1 MLRRRLLTATQLQAQ
16 AWRATGDLLVF
27 VAREILAGTRYS
39 ADRGADIAAAVQPGD
54 VLVVLGAPWTYPGY
68 ETLLL
73 RVRTALGLR
82 LAWFVHD
89 IVPIRRPE
97 WSDPARV
104 RTLQVLVRSL
114 LPEADAIL
122 ANSRAT
128 AEDLTRYAVETGIA
142 LPRTPITVLPLG
154 SGFAT
159 PPASTSPRLPS
170 PGSYALFVSTIEA
183 RKNHRLLV
191 SVWRRL
197 LKELPPDILPNLVF
211 AGRVGALAGDLV
223 RELENSEWLSGKV
236 RLISDATD
244 AELAALYRGCRFTLF
259 PSLAEGWGL
268 PVTESLAF
276 GKPCLAARTTVL
288 LEAGGDL
295 VRYFDAESVP
305 DACTAIRAVITDS
318 DELATWEEEI
328 ARRFVPTPW
337 RTTAEALLHAL
348 GAS

>member
-27 VAREILAGTRYS
+27 VVREILAATRYS
-39 ADRGADIAAAVQPGD
+39 SDRSADMAGAVRPGD

-73 RVRTALGLR
+73 RARTALGLR
-82 LAWFVHD
+82 LAWLVHD

-97 WSDPARV
+97 WSDPTRV
-104 RTLQVLVRSL
+104 HTLQVLVRSL

-142 LPRTPITVLPLG
+142 LPRAPITVLPLG

-159 PPASTSPRLPS
+159 PSSAASPRLPP

-197 LKELPPDILPNLVF
+197 LEELPSDTLPNLVF
-211 AGRVGALAGDLV
+211 AGRVGALANDVL

-236 RLISDATD
+236 WLITDATD
-244 AELAALYRGCRFTLF
+244 AEIAALYRGCRFTLF

-276 GKPCLAARTTVL
+276 GKPCLAAHTTVL
-288 LEAGGDL
+288 LETGGDL
-295 VRYFDAESVP
+295 VRYFDPESVP
-305 DACTAIRAVITDS
+305 DACTAIRAVITDA
-318 DELATWEEEI
+318 DELAAWEAEI
-328 ARRFVPTPW
+328 IRRFVPTSW
-337 RTTAEALLHAL
+337 RTTAEALLVAL
-348 GAS
+348 GTS